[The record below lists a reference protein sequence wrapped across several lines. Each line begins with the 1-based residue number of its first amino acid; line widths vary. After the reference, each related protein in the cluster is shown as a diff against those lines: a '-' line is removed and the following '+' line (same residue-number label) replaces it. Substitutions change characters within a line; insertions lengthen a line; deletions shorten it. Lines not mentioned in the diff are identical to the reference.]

1 MKLQIFDN
9 ELLSCKIGTFINND
23 SEIYFRG
30 KDVARFL
37 GYSDTVSAIRDH
49 IDDDDKNKLEELWG
63 GISPSL
69 TSNEKN
75 TIYINESGLYTLVLR
90 SAKEEA
96 KYFKK
101 WITKEILPSIRKTGE
116 YSTKLPIHNQLSIM
130 NEKDLHYNIIKI
142 IRNIIPDALIVPG
155 LGENQITSSLR
166 CDAHSK
172 GYCSGQP
179 DILLLNYHKY
189 FNGLA
194 IELKTP
200 KGNGILSDNQEIFL
214 NRLSDNNYKSI
225 VSNDFT
231 DIILQ
236 LIEYKKH
243 LMYKCKYCIRYFYSP
258 ESRSNHYRYFHKQYK
273 IYEI

>member
-1 MKLQIFDN
+1 MQLKKFDN
-9 ELLSCKIGTFINND
+9 ELLNCQIGIFINND
-23 SEIYFRG
+23 NDIYFRG
-30 KDVARFL
+30 KDVANYL
-37 GYSDTVSAIRDH
+37 QYADTTHAIKYNV
-49 IDDDDKNKLEELWG
+49 DDEDKHKLDELWAENN
-63 GISPSL
+63 SAL

-75 TIYINESGLYTLVLR
+75 SIYINESGLYSLILR
-90 SAKEEA
+90 SNKEEA
-96 KYFKK
+96 KYLKK
-101 WITKEILPSIRKTGE
+101 WITSEILPSIRKTGQ

-214 NRLSDNNYKSI
+214 NRLSDNNYKII

>member
-9 ELLSCKIGTFINND
+9 ELVSCKIGIFINND
-23 SEIYFRG
+23 NEIYFRG
-30 KDVARFL
+30 KDVANYL
-37 GYSDTVSAIRDH
+37 QYADTTHAIKYNV
-49 IDDDDKNKLEELWG
+49 DDEDKNKLDELWAENN
-63 GISPSL
+63 SAL

-75 TIYINESGLYTLVLR
+75 SIYINESGLYSLILR
-90 SAKEEA
+90 SNKEEA

-101 WITKEILPSIRKTGE
+101 WITSEVLPSIRKTGE

-172 GYCSGQP
+172 GYSGGQP

-214 NRLSDNNYKSI
+214 NRLSDNNYKII

>member
-1 MKLQIFDN
+1 MQLKKFDN
-9 ELLSCKIGTFINND
+9 ELLNCQIGIFINND

-49 IDDDDKNKLEELWG
+49 IDDEDKNKLDELWAENN
-63 GISPSL
+63 SAL

-75 TIYINESGLYTLVLR
+75 SIYINESGLYSLILR
-90 SAKEEA
+90 SNKEEA

-101 WITKEILPSIRKTGE
+101 WITSEILPSIRKTGQ

-214 NRLSDNNYKSI
+214 NRLSDNNYKII

-236 LIEYKKH
+236 LIEYKN
-243 LMYKCKYCIRYFYSP
+243 I
-258 ESRSNHYRYFHKQYK
+258 
-273 IYEI
+273 

>member
-49 IDDDDKNKLEELWG
+49 IDDEDKNKLEELWG

-69 TSNEKN
+69 TPNEKN

-101 WITKEILPSIRKTGE
+101 WITSEILPSIRKTGQ

-142 IRNIIPDALIVPG
+142 IRNIIPDALIIPG

-214 NRLSDNNYKSI
+214 NRLSDNNYKII